1 MVDKMFLRM
10 VANLILTTDHS
21 LQEPSGTLFSEEK
34 LESVMYLGYMY
45 IMLTWQHD
53 RTGLSYLT
61 LSPVQDPSLTAGK
74 SFQQFEM
81 CFILSFTKSPNI

>member
-34 LESVMYLGYMY
+34 LESVMYFGYMY
-45 IMLTWQHD
+45 IMLTGNMI
-53 RTGLSYLT
+53 GL
-61 LSPVQDPSLTAGK
+61 VSL
-74 SFQQFEM
+74 
-81 CFILSFTKSPNI
+81 I